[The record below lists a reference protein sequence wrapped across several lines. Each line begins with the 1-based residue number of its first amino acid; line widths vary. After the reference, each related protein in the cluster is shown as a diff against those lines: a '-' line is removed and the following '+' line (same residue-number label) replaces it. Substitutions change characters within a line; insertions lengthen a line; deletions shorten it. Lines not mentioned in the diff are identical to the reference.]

1 VKRVHAAPN
10 SLMVNYLR
18 NVLESHGIDC
28 VLRNQNLAGALGEL
42 PPIECWPEL
51 WIIEDGR
58 FAEAEKL
65 VKKTLLF
72 TGPTSSPWDCLGC
85 GESHP
90 GQFTACWKCGA
101 QRGP

>member
-1 VKRVHAAPN
+1 MKRVYAESS
-10 SLMVNYLR
+10 SLMVNYLK

-28 VLRNQNLAGALGEL
+28 VIRNQNLGAAVGEL

-51 WIIEDGR
+51 WVVDEGR
-58 FAEAEKL
+58 REEAEKL
-65 VKKTLLF
+65 VKKTMLF
-72 TGPTSSPWDCLGC
+72 TGPTSKPWACPGC

-101 QRGP
+101 ERG